1 MSKARRR
8 GLRPAGSPEAA
19 FSARSCLRLT
29 DNQPLG
35 PRWPATQVFD
45 IALHREQAGHERP
58 EASRRPMQREEEG
71 VEVVHGRAPPG
82 SEVSDELEL
91 LQPALRI
98 STRALRT
105 SGTVGLGWWLHGLGW
120 RLHAR
125 SLRRLRN
132 GVSSVLSLEGE
143 AGQVHQH
150 LPMQPKREAR
160 EKVGLRDRRLTPAA
174 ADR

>member
-1 MSKARRR
+1 
-8 GLRPAGSPEAA
+8 
-19 FSARSCLRLT
+19 
-29 DNQPLG
+29 
-35 PRWPATQVFD
+35 
-45 IALHREQAGHERP
+45 
-58 EASRRPMQREEEG
+58 MQREEEG

-150 LPMQPKREAR
+150 LPMQPKRER
-160 EKVGLRDRRLTPAA
+160 EKRWDSGIVDAHPRPSQ
-174 ADR
+174 